1 MIEIIKPVRYGIL
14 IGLLG
19 LTFGIG
25 WAFWLV
31 LGHERIHKSLEERA
45 VERKEAH
52 SFIQLLEPDNVMAH
66 TDIKA
71 EQEEHSHGQ
80 SSKDEDSHQHAE
92 EGKPQQKGEHM
103 QTMGESGHM
112 MPTSEEDKHQ
122 HFEGEHDSPIMELAH
137 TRLKRG
143 HVHAMGLGLLAIAI
157 SFVLAFTSATERIK
171 AAASIL
177 AGIGGLIYPFAWIVM
192 GYRTPNLGPAGAEAS
207 VTVIAGPGIALVA
220 LGIFTAGVFLLK
232 DTFSKKQ

>member
-1 MIEIIKPVRYGIL
+1 MIDIIRPVRYGIL
-14 IGLLG
+14 IGLLS

-103 QTMGESGHM
+103 QMMDEGQHM
-112 MPTSEEDKHQ
+112 TQTGEDKH
-122 HFEGEHDSPIMELAH
+122 H
-137 TRLKRG
+137 
-143 HVHAMGLGLLAIAI
+143 
-157 SFVLAFTSATERIK
+157 
-171 AAASIL
+171 
-177 AGIGGLIYPFAWIVM
+177 
-192 GYRTPNLGPAGAEAS
+192 
-207 VTVIAGPGIALVA
+207 
-220 LGIFTAGVFLLK
+220 
-232 DTFSKKQ
+232 

>member
-1 MIEIIKPVRYGIL
+1 MIEIIKPVRYGLL

-31 LGHERIHKSLEERA
+31 LGHERIHKSLEQRA
-45 VERKEAH
+45 AEKKETH
-52 SFIQLLEPDNVMAH
+52 SLIQLLEPDSAMAH
-66 TDIKA
+66 TDIKT

-103 QTMGESGHM
+103 QMMGEGEHM
-112 MPTSEEDKHQ
+112 MQTGEDEHQ
-122 HFEGEHDSPIMELAH
+122 HNEGMHDSPIIDLSH
-137 TRLKRG
+137 KRLTRG
-143 HVHAMGLGLLAIAI
+143 HLHAMGLGLVTIAI
-157 SFVLAFTSATERIK
+157 SFILAFTSAPEKIK
-171 AAASIL
+171 TAASIL
-177 AGIGGLIYPFAWIVM
+177 TGLGGLIYPFAWIVM

-207 VTVIAGPGIALVA
+207 VTVIAGPGVALVA